1 MPQRLATAPAPRV
14 TKGLDSKFKSRL
26 HRVLDEHQARIDQ
39 EQERL
44 DQEHL
49 TEVLFSQ
56 QFIAVKSNV
65 ILPALLELEAEL
77 KSHGHRCKII
87 EFEDETSVDGSGE
100 ILSIGCEFYPDGWVC
115 KEGRPLSGPPSV
127 TFHCDSSSR
136 MVKVH
141 ECTSGPVE
149 SGWSGEVGAY
159 APDEITGN
167 MVADAVVTMVEKI
180 LLDKSY
186 ITTITRTL
194 TPTWTRPG
202 RRVA

>member
-1 MPQRLATAPAPRV
+1 MPQRLATSPTPRV
-14 TKGLDSKFKSRL
+14 TRGLDPKFQSRL
-26 HRVLDEHQARIDQ
+26 RRVLDEHQARIDQ

-44 DQEHL
+44 DQEHM

-56 QFIAVKSNV
+56 QFIALKSNV
-65 ILPALLELEAEL
+65 ILPALLDMEAEL
-77 KSHGHRCKII
+77 KAHGHRCKVI
-87 EFEDETSVDGSGE
+87 EFEDESGADGPGE
-100 ILSIGCEFYPDGWVC
+100 ILSIGCEFYPSGWVC
-115 KEGRPLSGPPSV
+115 EEGRPLSGPPSV

-149 SGWSGEVGAY
+149 CGWSGEVGAY

-167 MVADAVVTMVEKI
+167 LVADAVVTMVEKI
-180 LLDKSY
+180 LLDKTY
-186 ITTITRTL
+186 IATITQTL
-194 TPTWTRPG
+194 SPTWTRPG